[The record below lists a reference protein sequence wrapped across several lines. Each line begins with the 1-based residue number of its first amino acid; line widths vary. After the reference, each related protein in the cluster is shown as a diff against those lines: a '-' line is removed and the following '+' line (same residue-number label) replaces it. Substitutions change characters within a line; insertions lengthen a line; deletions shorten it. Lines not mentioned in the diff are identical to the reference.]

1 MVLKLHLSKND
12 AIVVLVNGAVIIK
25 TVPNPVA
32 SAAYA
37 FIYNNSLWWIISCRV
52 RYGCYSSCTVPLLTL
67 AAHWRRSLAIIM
79 HLFVVLLEIVVLDHA
94 KIVTHSAYWSTN

>member
-37 FIYNNSLWWIISCRV
+37 FIYNDSPLVDNLVQSSLWMLFFVYW
-52 RYGCYSSCTVPLLTL
+52 LLL
-67 AAHWRRSLAIIM
+67 SLF
-79 HLFVVLLEIVVLDHA
+79 L
-94 KIVTHSAYWSTN
+94 HSPRIAEGA